1 MERLNYLVE
10 ENMWAQ
16 DDRGGVILS
25 SRKYY
30 DDMVYPERG
39 LYHVLHIDRLDD
51 GIFTDRYE
59 VSIEIIDRSAQ
70 RVDLRYTEMGADLTI
85 PISLEVTEP

>member
-1 MERLNYLVE
+1 
-10 ENMWAQ
+10 MWAQ

-25 SRKYY
+25 QRDYF
-30 DDMVYPERG
+30 DMVYPEQGGRK
-39 LYHVLHIDRLDD
+39 VLHFDRLDD

>member
-1 MERLNYLVE
+1 M
-10 ENMWAQ
+10 
-16 DDRGGVILS
+16 
-25 SRKYY
+25 
-30 DDMVYPERG
+30 
-39 LYHVLHIDRLDD
+39 LHFDRLDD

-59 VSIEIIDRSAQ
+59 VSMELTDPEVQ